1 MRALV
6 LGGSG
11 TIGTAIVERLLE
23 EGNEVI
29 IQYFQ
34 SDLKAL
40 QDKHKGEAVEFI
52 QADLTQNIDLK
63 LPLLISNI

>member
-23 EGNEVI
+23 EGNEVL
-29 IQYFQ
+29 F
-34 SDLKAL
+34 
-40 QDKHKGEAVEFI
+40 
-52 QADLTQNIDLK
+52 NIFNQ
-63 LPLLISNI
+63 I